1 MKRLNFD
8 RMAPHAPETPHIL
21 KTHGDIRID
30 PFYWMRDK
38 TDLRLVAWLEEEN
51 QYREKVMA
59 STKSFEGQ
67 LYNEI
72 INRFDPND
80 RSVEIRD
87 NGYWYWNVF
96 EEGNEYPV
104 YYRRAD
110 LPDAQDEVLFD
121 VNQMAAGK
129 AYYHLATKAVSP
141 DNQWVAYAEDTL
153 SRRIYTIR
161 FRHLTTNNTLDECVP
176 GTSGQIVWAADNKS
190 IFYVVRDETLRPYR
204 VYRHQLGSDVSEDTL
219 VYEEKDLTFHL
230 TISKSRSKDF
240 IFIHADQTVSSETYI
255 IPAKEP
261 SSTPISFLPRERDLE
276 YHIDHYE
283 GLFYIRTNYQAK
295 NFQLATTDSPEN
307 AKSTWSTIIAGRD
320 NILLENFL
328 VFREFILVE
337 ERIDGI
343 LNIRVVPLGQD
354 LNNHYV
360 DFGEDAYVASIGP
373 NPDPLASEVLL
384 EYASMTTPKS
394 TFKYNIQLRTLEIAK
409 EEVVKGNFDKRNY
422 RSERLFAYA
431 SDGTRIPISI
441 VYHKNYVKNGNCPL
455 LLYGYGSYGISL
467 DPSFS
472 IPRLS
477 LLDRGFAFAIAHIRG
492 GQELGRHWYDQGR
505 MEHKM
510 NTFTDFISCAEYLI
524 AARYTSPAK
533 LYAMGGSAG
542 GLLVGAVMNMRPD
555 LFNGIV
561 AAVPFVDVV
570 TTMLDDTIPLTTG
583 EYDEWGNPN
592 EPIAYFRMKQY
603 SPYDNI
609 KSQEYPHLFVT
620 TGLHDSQVQY
630 WEPAK
635 WVAKLRKYK
644 TDSNLVLLYCDMDAG
659 HGGASGRFKR
669 HKETAMI
676 YTFLLALAG
685 KVNE

>member
-1 MKRLNFD
+1 MKRLNFTV
-8 RMAPHAPETPHIL
+8 MAPQAPETPHTL
-21 KTHGDIRID
+21 KAHGDIRTD

-38 TDLRLVAWLEEEN
+38 NDPRLVEWLGSEN
-51 QYREKVMA
+51 KYREAVMA
-59 STKSFEGQ
+59 STKFFEHL
-67 LYNEI
+67 LYEEI

-96 EEGNEYPV
+96 DEGKEYPV

-110 LPDAQDEVLFD
+110 LPDAQDEILFD
-121 VNQMAAGK
+121 VNQMAAGH

-141 DNQWVAYAEDTL
+141 DNQWIAYAEDTL

-161 FRHLTTNNTLDECVP
+161 FRHIATNKTLDECVP
-176 GTSGQIVWAADNKS
+176 GTSGQIVWADDNKT

-204 VYRHQLGSDVSEDTL
+204 VYRHQLGSNVSEDVL
-219 VYEEKDLTFHL
+219 VYEEKDDTFHL
-230 TISKSRSKDF
+230 TISKSRSKDY
-240 IFIHADQTVSSETYI
+240 IFIQADQTVSSETYI
-255 IPAKEP
+255 IPSKEP
-261 SSTPISFLPRERDLE
+261 STNPISFLSRERDLE
-276 YHIDHYE
+276 YHIDHYD
-283 GLFYIRTNYQAK
+283 GQFFIRTNFQAK
-295 NFQLATTDSPEN
+295 NFQLATTDSPTGDK
-307 AKSTWSTIIAGRD
+307 ASWTPFIAGSE

-328 VFREFILVE
+328 VFRGFIVLE
-337 ERIDGI
+337 ERIEGI
-343 LNIRVVPLGQD
+343 LNIRVVPLGQHLTD
-354 LNNHYV
+354 HYV
-360 DFGEDAYVASIGP
+360 DFGEDAYVAAIGP
-373 NPDPLASEVLL
+373 NPDPIASEVLL

-394 TFKYNIQLRTLEIAK
+394 TFRYNIKQRTLDIAK
-409 EEVVKGNFDKRNY
+409 EEVVRGDFDKRNY

-431 SDGTRIPISI
+431 SDGARIPISI
-441 VYHKNYVKNGNCPL
+441 VYHKHYEKNGNGPL

-492 GQELGRHWYDQGR
+492 GEELGRNWYNLGR

-510 NTFTDFISCAEYLI
+510 NTFTDFISCAECLI
-524 AARYTSPAK
+524 SNRYTSPAT

-592 EPIAYFRMKQY
+592 EPDAYFRMKEY
-603 SPYDNI
+603 SPYDNVI
-609 KSQEYPHLFVT
+609 TQEYPHLLVT

-644 TDSNLVLLYCDMDAG
+644 TGNHLVLLYCDMDAG
-659 HGGASGRFKR
+659 HGGASGRFQR
-669 HKETAMI
+669 YKETAMI

-685 KVNE
+685 KINQ